1 MAEQPDAGPARPEP
15 KGPDVELQIITSPHG
30 GRISVDGSFGGPDG
44 TTFRRPRGTTV
55 TFTCKQYDKGKVV
68 ASGKLRIK
76 FGDTLMAIC
85 EMRSIAKRKCLEET
99 KNPFDDC

>member
-1 MAEQPDAGPARPEP
+1 M
-15 KGPDVELQIITSPHG
+15 
-30 GRISVDGSFGGPDG
+30 
-44 TTFRRPRGTTV
+44 
-55 TFTCKQYDKGKVV
+55 V

-85 EMRSIAKRKCLEET
+85 EMRPLARQKCLEET